1 MGYNKTR
8 EFKYFDGECYVTFN
22 LVDIDFSKR
31 EVYVAVTNRGRI
43 TLNTFDL
50 YRDKNEYYFE
60 YGPEYTKIKI
70 KEFLEYFW
78 RIIVLYCYA
87 LLF

>member
-8 EFKYFDGECYVTFN
+8 EFKYFDGECYVIFN

-70 KEFLEYFW
+70 KEFKEVKDDE
-78 RIIVLYCYA
+78 I
-87 LLF
+87 

>member
-1 MGYNKTR
+1 MKGDKKMGYNKTR

-22 LVDIDFSKR
+22 LIDIDFSKR

-50 YRDKNEYYFE
+50 YRVKNEYYFE
-60 YGPEYTKIKI
+60 YGPDYTKIKI
-70 KEFLEYFW
+70 KDFKEVKDEEF
-78 RIIVLYCYA
+78 
-87 LLF
+87 

>member
-60 YGPEYTKIKI
+60 YGLEYTKIKI
-70 KEFLEYFW
+70 KEFKEVKDDE
-78 RIIVLYCYA
+78 I
-87 LLF
+87 

>member
-1 MGYNKTR
+1 MKGDKKMGYNKSL
-8 EFKYFDGECYVTFN
+8 ELKYFDGECYVTFN

-60 YGPEYTKIKI
+60 YGPDYTKIKI
-70 KEFLEYFW
+70 KDFKEVNDEEF
-78 RIIVLYCYA
+78 
-87 LLF
+87 